1 MTEMMGRKT
10 RKWVIVCALAILVL
24 AGSGIAAFLLLRNG
38 GNEPPPF
45 ERKIKPAKE
54 FVLPPLP
61 EPKLGLDIPAGQENR
76 SVIGD
81 FQFRIDPSDYPV
93 VPETLNVYEYV
104 RAIETEEQFRSM
116 AAKFGV
122 QGIMEKSGNFYV
134 IHDGDKKFRYW
145 FTEERVMYSDEEVQR
160 RPTEKP
166 DIPSQEQCRTIAWN
180 LMEKMGLLPPEAEII
195 GEATDGGS
203 LRAKG
208 LDDVI
213 FERSVEIGRRL
224 DGYPIRGPGMEM
236 WVSLGDKG
244 ELASFDSSIRPLKLF
259 GTYKVKS
266 VEEALEDARKGN
278 GTMNLDPDIPN
289 PTVNKISIMYYADPS
304 DPENRLL
311 QPVYSI
317 VGQCCIYVPATK
329 D

>member
-1 MTEMMGRKT
+1 MAEIEGRRT
-10 RKWVIVCALAILVL
+10 RTWIILGTLAIVLLV
-24 AGSGIAAFLLLRNG
+24 GSGIAAFMLTRND

-45 ERKIKPAKE
+45 KRKVMPAKE

-61 EPKLGLDIPAGQENR
+61 EPKLGLDIPAGQENQPVR
-76 SVIGD
+76 GD
-81 FQFRIDPSDYPV
+81 FQLVVDPSDYPV

-104 RAIETEEQFRSM
+104 RAIETEEQFRGI
-116 AAKFGV
+116 AAKFGAE
-122 QGIMEKSGNFYV
+122 GIMEKNGDFYMMGE
-134 IHDGDKKFRYW
+134 GDLKFSYETDSERIE
-145 FTEERVMYSDEEVQR
+145 FTDERLLRHPGDV
-160 RPTEKP
+160 P
-166 DIPSQEQCRTIAWN
+166 DVPSQEQCKKIAWN
-180 LMEKMGLLPPEAEII
+180 LMEQMGLLPQEAEII

-203 LRAKG
+203 ISAKG

-213 FERSVEIGRRL
+213 FSRSVEIGRKL

-236 WVSLGDKG
+236 WVELADKG
-244 ELASFDSSIRPLKLF
+244 ELASFDSNIRPLKLY

-289 PTVNKISIMYYADPS
+289 PIVNRISIMYYADPS

-317 VGQCCIYVPATK
+317 VGQCCIYVPAIK
-329 D
+329 E